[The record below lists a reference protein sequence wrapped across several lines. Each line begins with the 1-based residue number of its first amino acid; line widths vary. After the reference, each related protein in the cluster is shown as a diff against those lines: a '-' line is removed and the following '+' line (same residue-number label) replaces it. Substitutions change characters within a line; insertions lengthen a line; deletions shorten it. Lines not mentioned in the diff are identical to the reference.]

1 MNKTELANK
10 LAEKTDLSKTKALEV
25 LTSLVDVVTE
35 ELVAGNEVSVSGL
48 GKFSTRKSE
57 AREGRNPQ
65 TGEKIQISERRNVKF
80 AVSKPLKEAVL

>member
-65 TGEKIQISERRNVKF
+65 TGEKIKISERRNVKF